1 MTLDQNLDTTSKVT
15 FWESLT
21 GQKLQLS
28 DPRIHRFYR
37 TIGCVFN
44 QTSFYANI
52 QPDDWV
58 ISTIFEL
65 EDDALWKSMDK
76 QQIKSLP
83 PVPQAN
89 LMNPDIDSFDL
100 EAQLEKE
107 LKKKFE

>member
-1 MTLDQNLDTTSKVT
+1 M
-15 FWESLT
+15 T
-21 GQKLQLS
+21 GQKLSLT

-44 QTSFYANI
+44 QTAFYANI
-52 QPDDWV
+52 QPDDRV

-89 LMNPDIDSFDL
+89 LMVPDIDTFEI
-100 EAQLEKE
+100 EATLEKD
-107 LKKKFE
+107 LKKKFEQI